1 MEEKI
6 TIGKMNIIIFN
17 KSDDLL
23 AKFYKEKNIEN
34 SSIKIN
40 IFENKI
46 DYQIKKAKDL
56 DWLFIEFGNSRLN
69 EQMENAFNFILFNY
83 NNENIDGESVII
95 VFLKNGNNDELNI
108 ITFLE
113 KKSRLQRPKL
123 LFISNDKNIDFYTKY
138 ILDNELDYDERD
150 IEILKEEEF
159 NEQLNEK
166 LIDYYKYFNQIGDDE
181 IFLPDSKNIENNL
194 NYTLN
199 FFVTGKPGT
208 GKSALVNL
216 LLNRK
221 RAKER
226 TGKNTTN
233 KIIKFTKKNTSLS
246 FYDTPG
252 FISGNDVDST
262 IKAIKKKVEQMDIY
276 KEKIHGIL
284 YVLNSRIVR
293 TIDSNEID
301 FIKFL
306 LSYNIPIF
314 FVLNFS
320 SPEKKRSQ
328 IFFKRFVEEISI
340 DFEKVQFPN
349 NIYQVNLKNEDGNK
363 IYGIDKLMEGI
374 YNYFSPH
381 KLDLNLLHDNITEKE
396 MLDIISKSIFF
407 SNIKRKEDILANAKF
422 KSRIV
427 INTMAGIGALIGFS
441 HFFPFAD
448 FPALAVIELS
458 LISSILAIYGIKKNT
473 SEKKEII
480 KQTAKSGAIVTSIC
494 ATGFVVANCLKF
506 IPVIGQIPGGII
518 DAVIAGIS
526 INQVGE
532 YTINY
537 CEKLFEQ
544 NLMINYIKNAFDSI
558 NKGIDELLKIG
569 NTFKS

>member
-1 MEEKI
+1 MEGKI

-17 KSDDLL
+17 KNDDLL
-23 AKFYKEKNIEN
+23 TKFYKEKNIEP

-46 DYQIKKAKDL
+46 DYQIKKSKDL
-56 DWLFIEFGNSRLN
+56 DWLFIEFGNTKLD

-83 NNENIDGESVII
+83 NNENIDGESAII

-108 ITFLE
+108 ISFLE
-113 KKSRLQRPKL
+113 KKSRLKRPKL
-123 LFISNDKNIDFYTKY
+123 LFISNDKNKDFYTKY

-159 NEQLNEK
+159 NGQLNEK

-181 IFLPDSKNIENNL
+181 IFLPFSKNIENNL

-208 GKSALVNL
+208 GKSTLVNL

-262 IKAIKKKVEQMDIY
+262 IKTIKKKIQQMDIY

-284 YVLNSRIVR
+284 YVLNSCIVR

-306 LSYNIPIF
+306 LSYEIPIF

-340 DFEKVQFPN
+340 DFGKVYSFN
-349 NIYQVNLKNEDGNK
+349 NIYQVNLKNKDGNK

-374 YNYFSPH
+374 YNYFSPF

-396 MLDIISKSIFF
+396 ILDIISKSIFF
-407 SNIKRKEDILANAKF
+407 SNIKRKEDILENAKF

-427 INTMAGIGALIGFS
+427 INTMAGIGAMIGLS
-441 HFFPFAD
+441 HFLPFSD

-473 SEKKEII
+473 SEKKEIF

-494 ATGFVVANCLKF
+494 TTGFVVANMLKF
-506 IPVIGQIPGGII
+506 VPFIGQIPGAII

-537 CEKLFEQ
+537 CQKLFEQ

-558 NKGIDELLKIG
+558 NKGIDELLRIG